1 MTRIKICGLTR
12 PQDVDRAVE
21 LGADCIGFVL
31 AESSRQVDL
40 PTLAALTRRIPPPI
54 ARIAVMVDPSPAEV
68 QKALQL
74 VDWVQLHGG
83 ESPEFCG
90 RFPGRLLK
98 AFRVRQP
105 EDLEVDH
112 YAEVVSAYLFDAYHP
127 RLAGGTGER
136 FNWEWLQGR
145 KFARRFFLS
154 GGLTPANVGQ
164 AIEEVCPWGVD
175 VSSGVESDRGIK
187 DPGFMAD
194 FIRQARLAAGFSPRT

>member
-1 MTRIKICGLTR
+1 
-12 PQDVDRAVE
+12 
-21 LGADCIGFVL
+21 
-31 AESSRQVDL
+31 
-40 PTLAALTRRIPPPI
+40 
-54 ARIAVMVDPSPAEV
+54 MVDPSPAEV
-68 QKALQL
+68 QKALEL
-74 VDWVQLHGG
+74 VDWVQLHGR
-83 ESPEFCG
+83 ETPEFCG

-105 EDLEVDH
+105 DDLEVGE

-145 KFARRFFLS
+145 QFARRFFLS

-187 DPGFMAD
+187 DPSFMAD
-194 FIRQARLAAGFSPRT
+194 FINQARLAAGFSPRS